1 MEEGV
6 ADSKK
11 KQARGSRS
19 LKIHAIAKN
28 EYHQGDSSNIDPRLI
43 ISDVPIALFCS
54 RAHPEEKAL
63 ATVTGSV
70 VPQFFEEGLPSWGS
84 LGFWSWNS

>member
-1 MEEGV
+1 MHCLMFWH
-6 ADSKK
+6 
-11 KQARGSRS
+11 Q
-19 LKIHAIAKN
+19 IHAIAKN

-63 ATVTGSV
+63 ATVTC
-70 VPQFFEEGLPSWGS
+70 GLLHS
-84 LGFWSWNS
+84 LFYCCHTLGHLGLNNFS